1 MSTNKTF
8 NCDICPTIKIKD
20 GITLV
25 FEHDMSGNIN
35 STIRLKQ
42 SIKGLKDVGGVAKV
56 THICS
61 NCVNVINNPIDI
73 EKNRL

>member
-1 MSTNKTF
+1 MATNKTF
-8 NCDICPTIKIKD
+8 NCDICPSRNIKD

-35 STIRLKQ
+35 ATIRLQ
-42 SIKGLKDVGGVAKV
+42 RAFKGLKDVDSVAKLI
-56 THICS
+56 HICS
-61 NCVNVINNPIDI
+61 NCQNIINNPVDI